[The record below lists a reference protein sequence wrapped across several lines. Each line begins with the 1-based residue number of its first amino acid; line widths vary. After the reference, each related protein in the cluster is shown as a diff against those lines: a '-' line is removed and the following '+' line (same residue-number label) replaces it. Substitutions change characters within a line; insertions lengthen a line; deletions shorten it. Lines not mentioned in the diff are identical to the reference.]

1 MQQCRRQQMP
11 LERVASVTSLSFN
24 NKNLLVMH
32 NQDQSQMVTADVDKA
47 LCVPVKQS
55 LAAAG

>member
-1 MQQCRRQQMP
+1 MQQCRQQDMA
-11 LERVASVTSLSFN
+11 LEQVASVTLLSFN

-47 LCVPVKQS
+47 LRIPVEQS
-55 LAAAG
+55 LAAIE

>member
-1 MQQCRRQQMP
+1 MQQCRRQDMA
-11 LERVASVTSLSFN
+11 LEQVASVTLLSFN

-47 LCVPVKQS
+47 LRIPVEQS
-55 LAAAG
+55 LAAIE